1 MSGKARRD
9 ARAGV
14 LSASSSPSGVPS
26 LTDVPGLA
34 VGHWTD
40 TAAGTGCT
48 VVLGPADGMRAGAYV
63 RGRATGTREFD
74 VLSPRHLVPAI
85 HAILLTGGSAY
96 GLGAADG
103 VLRWLRERGR
113 GFPVGVGVV
122 PIVPAAVVFD
132 LGPIGRS
139 DRWPGPDDG
148 YAACEAA
155 GASVAEGSVGAG
167 TGATVGKALGI
178 EHAMK
183 GGVGTWSVRAG
194 DLVVGALAVVNA
206 FGDVL
211 DAEGSILAGARD
223 GAGFANARSRLA
235 EGALPSRRWGN
246 TTLAVVG
253 TNAALDRHQLAEVAR
268 AAADALSWRI
278 RPVGTAVDG
287 DVVFAVATGSG
298 VAPDALQVELL
309 AQDVVAQAI
318 GRAVTEARG
327 LSGVPGIGDP

>member
-1 MSGKARRD
+1 
-9 ARAGV
+9 
-14 LSASSSPSGVPS
+14 
-26 LTDVPGLA
+26 

-40 TAAGTGCT
+40 LTAGTGCT
-48 VVLGPADGMRAGAYV
+48 VVLGPAAGMRAAAYV

-74 VLSPRHLVPAI
+74 ALSPRHLVPSI
-85 HAILLTGGSAY
+85 HALLLTGGSAF

-103 VLRWLRERGR
+103 VMRWLRERGR
-113 GFPVGVGVV
+113 GFPVGPGVV

-132 LGPIGRS
+132 LGPIGQS

-155 GASVAEGSVGAG
+155 GSAVGEGSVGVG

-183 GGVGTWSVRAG
+183 GGVGTWGVRVG

-206 FGDVL
+206 YGDVV
-211 DAEGSILAGARD
+211 DAAGRVLAGAR
-223 GAGFANARSRLA
+223 GPSGFADARAQLA
-235 EGALPSRRWGN
+235 AGVGAQRRFGN

-253 TNAALDRHQLAEVAR
+253 TNAALDRSQLGEVAR
-268 AAADALSWRI
+268 AAADALAWRI

-287 DVVFAVATGSG
+287 DIVFAVSPGT
-298 VAPDALQVELL
+298 VALADALQVELL
-309 AQDVVAQAI
+309 AQDALAVAI
-318 GRAVTEARG
+318 ERAVTQARG
-327 LSGVPGIGDP
+327 QGSVPGLADPA

>member
-1 MSGKARRD
+1 M
-9 ARAGV
+9 V
-14 LSASSSPSGVPS
+14 
-26 LTDVPGLA
+26 
-34 VGHWTD
+34 
-40 TAAGTGCT
+40 AGTGCT

-103 VLRWLRERGR
+103 VMRWLRERGR

-132 LGPIGRS
+132 LGPVGRS
-139 DRWPGPDDG
+139 DCWPGPDDG
-148 YAACEAA
+148 FAACDAA

-167 TGATVGKALGI
+167 TGATVGKALGL

-183 GGVGTWSVRAG
+183 GGVGTWSVRGG

-211 DAEGSILAGARD
+211 DAGGQILAGARD
-223 GAGFANARSRLA
+223 GAGFANARSRLVA
-235 EGALPSRRWGN
+235 GAQPFRRWGN
-246 TTLAVVG
+246 TTLVVVG
-253 TNAALDRHQLAEVAR
+253 TNAAFDRQQLSELAQ
-268 AAADALSWRI
+268 AAADALPWRI

-287 DVVFAVATGSG
+287 DVVFAVSTGTGAS
-298 VAPDALQVELL
+298 PDALRAELL
-309 AQDVVAQAI
+309 AQDVVAIAI
-318 GRAVTEARG
+318 ERAVREARG
-327 LSGVPGIGDP
+327 LSGVPGLADLGGESA

>member
-1 MSGKARRD
+1 MR
-9 ARAGV
+9 
-14 LSASSSPSGVPS
+14 
-26 LTDVPGLA
+26 
-34 VGHWTD
+34 
-40 TAAGTGCT
+40 AAGHI
-48 VVLGPADGMRAGAYV
+48 

-103 VLRWLRERGR
+103 VMRWLRERGR

-139 DRWPGPDDG
+139 DAWPGPTEG
-148 YAACEAA
+148 YAACDAA
-155 GASVAEGSVGAG
+155 GGAVEEGSVGAG

-183 GGVGTWSVRAG
+183 GGAGSHAVRSG

-206 FGDVL
+206 YGDVVGA
-211 DAEGSILAGARD
+211 DGRVLAGARH
-223 GAGFANARSRLA
+223 GSGFADARARLA
-235 EGALPSRRWGN
+235 EGAGAVRRFGN
-246 TTLAVVG
+246 TTLVVVG
-253 TNAALDRHQLAEVAR
+253 TNAALDRHQLGDVAR

-287 DVVFAVATGSG
+287 DIVFAVSTGGAS
-298 VAPDALQVELL
+298 VPDPLRVELL
-309 AQDVVAQAI
+309 AQDVTAQAI
-318 GRAVTEARG
+318 ERGVTQAVG
-327 LSGVPGIGDP
+327 LGGVPGLARA